1 MLRIIGQK
9 GTWEIVN
16 PLTINRRLVIHNKHR
31 SKLSSKGMP
40 EIGFANGN
48 F

>member
-1 MLRIIGQK
+1 MLGIIGQREH
-9 GTWEIVN
+9 GNVN
-16 PLTINRRLVIHNKHR
+16 PLTINRRLVIHSKHR

-40 EIGFANGN
+40 EIGFWKWD

>member
-1 MLRIIGQK
+1 MLRIIGQREH
-9 GTWEIVN
+9 GNVN

-40 EIGFANGN
+40 EIGFCKWD